1 MSNPEDV
8 MFSPAVKAE
17 QMRLG
22 SRTLFEDRDW
32 KTEITDDLRQFLGVI
47 DTFFFATASAD
58 GQPYIQHRGG
68 PPGFLKTIG
77 SHTLAFADFAGN
89 RQYITLGHLKENDRA
104 HIFILHFATR
114 QRVKLWGRAR
124 VVEGDLELMERL
136 VDPRYK
142 AKPERAIVFTLEAWD
157 VNCQQHI
164 IPRYSE
170 AEIAPAVDRL
180 GERIKELE
188 EEVARL
194 KGAPEASTL
203 SSSSGARDLPAAS
216 KVPRYARGDRHISA
230 RHAPCFLGF
239 PKGEPDMTKPKA
251 IALNRRTILAAAGR
265 RHRRARRAAHPAR
278 RRARS
283 SWSAVPPATR
293 TSSRRS
299 SRRWSRRSTAA
310 RSSMRARAR
319 WSISRRCRRTRTSN
333 ISRSSRWTIPS

>member
-1 MSNPEDV
+1 MSDV
-8 MFSPAVKAE
+8 HTYSSDVAFTPAVKAI
-17 QMRLG
+17 QTRKG
-22 SRTLFEDRDW
+22 SREAYAHVEERGGW
-32 KTEITDDLRQFLGVI
+32 RTEIDENLAAFLAQ
-47 DTFFFATASAD
+47 TNSFYLATATAD

-180 GERIKELE
+180 GERIRELE

-194 KGAPEASTL
+194 KSTT
-203 SSSSGARDLPAAS
+203 G
-216 KVPRYARGDRHISA
+216 G
-230 RHAPCFLGF
+230 
-239 PKGEPDMTKPKA
+239 
-251 IALNRRTILAAAGR
+251 
-265 RHRRARRAAHPAR
+265 
-278 RRARS
+278 
-283 SWSAVPPATR
+283 
-293 TSSRRS
+293 
-299 SRRWSRRSTAA
+299 
-310 RSSMRARAR
+310 
-319 WSISRRCRRTRTSN
+319 
-333 ISRSSRWTIPS
+333 

>member
-1 MSNPEDV
+1 

-142 AKPERAIVFTLEAWD
+142 AKPAAR
-157 VNCQQHI
+157 H
-164 IPRYSE
+164 
-170 AEIAPAVDRL
+170 RL
-180 GERIKELE
+180 H
-188 EEVARL
+188 ARSL
-194 KGAPEASTL
+194 GRE
-203 SSSSGARDLPAAS
+203 LPAAHHPALQRGRDR
-216 KVPRYARGDRHISA
+216 PR
-230 RHAPCFLGF
+230 
-239 PKGEPDMTKPKA
+239 
-251 IALNRRTILAAAGR
+251 RRPAGGAHQGAGR
-265 RHRRARRAAHPAR
+265 RGRAAEKHDRRLSPRCHPERSEGPLGR
-278 RRARS
+278 RKGPSLRS
-283 SWSAVPPATR
+283 G
-293 TSSRRS
+293 
-299 SRRWSRRSTAA
+299 
-310 RSSMRARAR
+310 
-319 WSISRRCRRTRTSN
+319 
-333 ISRSSRWTIPS
+333 